1 MNGGSI
7 MLEQLHINA
16 QLKNQLMD
24 MHNINKA
31 NAGQDIAL
39 IGNKLYKAQ
48 DNSIIED
55 AITAL
60 LLGKNV
66 LLKGPTGS
74 GKTVLAETLSYIF
87 QKPMHSINCS
97 VDLDVE
103 GILGYN
109 TLQTNNGA
117 SEVVFVNG
125 PLMKAMK
132 NGHFLYIDEI
142 NMAKPE
148 TLPLLHGAL
157 DYRKMITNPF
167 TQEVVYGLTEYRVI
181 AAINEG
187 YVGTSELN
195 EALKNRF
202 VIIEVPYIQGNTLKE
217 LLLSESR
224 QTNVAVIDKFVQFSS
239 DLIPLA
245 QDGRVSEEAASIRGI
260 IDACDLS
267 VYIPIMRAIERS
279 IIAKMN
285 DETEQMTLRELAESY
300 FLEA

>member
-1 MNGGSI
+1 
-7 MLEQLHINA
+7 MLQTLTINET
-16 QLKNQLMD
+16 LKKTLADVQAK
-24 MHNINKA
+24 HAA
-31 NAGQDIAL
+31 NLTDEDKHLVG
-39 IGNKLYKAQ
+39 KKEYKAE
-48 DNSIIED
+48 DMSIIED
-55 AITAL
+55 ALTAL

-74 GKTVLAETLSYIF
+74 GKTVLAETLSYLY

-97 VDLDVE
+97 IDLDVE

-109 TLQTNNGA
+109 TLKGTGT
-117 SEVVFVNG
+117 STEVTFVDG

-132 NGHFLYIDEI
+132 KGQFLYIDEI

-167 TQEVVYGLTEYRVI
+167 TQEVVYGHEDFRVV

-202 VIIEVPYIQGNTLKE
+202 VIIEVPYIGGAVLQQ
-217 LLLSESR
+217 LLLKDSLQKDAAMIE
-224 QTNVAVIDKFVQFSS
+224 KFVQFSS

-245 QDGRVSEEAASIRGI
+245 KDGRVSEEAASIRGI
-260 IDACDLS
+260 LDACDLS
-267 VYIPIMRAIERS
+267 VYIPVMRAIERS
-279 IIAKMN
+279 IIAKLS
-285 DETEQMTLRELAESY
+285 DEAEQMTVRELAESY
-300 FLEA
+300 FS

>member
-1 MNGGSI
+1 MKLPVNEK
-7 MLEQLHINA
+7 LQRLLNEVHET
-16 QLKNQLMD
+16 
-24 MHNINKA
+24 NKKKIG
-31 NAGQDIAL
+31 NDVSL
-39 IGNKLYKAQ
+39 IGSKLYKAQ
-48 DNSIIED
+48 DASILED

-74 GKTVLAETLSYIF
+74 GKTVLAETLSYLF

-109 TLQTNNGA
+109 TLRSDGSN
-117 SEVVFVNG
+117 SHVVFVDG

-157 DYRKMITNPF
+157 DYRKMVTNPF
-167 TQEVVYGLTEYRVI
+167 TQEVVYGDKDYRVI

-202 VIIEVPYIQGNTLKE
+202 VIIEVPYIQGDTLKD
-217 LLLSESR
+217 LLVSESK
-224 QTNVAVIDKFVQFSS
+224 QTDMHIIEKFTKFSR

-245 QDGRVSEEAASIRGI
+245 RDGRISEEAASIRGI

-267 VYIPIMRAIERS
+267 VYIPVLRAIERS
-279 IIAKMN
+279 IVAKMS

-300 FLEA
+300 FLEE

>member
-1 MNGGSI
+1 
-7 MLEQLHINA
+7 MLEKFQLSSHLRS
-16 QLKNQLMD
+16 QLEKI
-24 MHNINKA
+24 HEKNKA
-31 NAGQDIAL
+31 KAGQEAAL
-39 IGNKLYKAQ
+39 IGNKFYKAQ
-48 DNSIIED
+48 DMSIIED

-74 GKTVLAETLSYIF
+74 GKTVLAETLSYLF

-109 TLQTNNGA
+109 TLKTNNGA
-117 SEVVFVNG
+117 SEVMFVDG

-167 TQEVVYGLTEYRVI
+167 TQEVVYGDEEYRVI

-202 VIIEVPYIQGNTLKE
+202 VIIEVPYIQGDTLKD
-217 LLLSESR
+217 LLLSESK
-224 QTNVAVIDKFVQFSS
+224 QTNMAIIEKFAKFSS

-245 QDGRVSEEAASIRGI
+245 QDGRISEEAASIRGI

-267 VYIPIMRAIERS
+267 VYIPVMRAIERS
-279 IIAKMN
+279 IIAKMS
-285 DETEQMTLRELAESY
+285 DETEQITLRELAESY
-300 FLEA
+300 FLEG

>member
-1 MNGGSI
+1 MVI
-7 MLEQLHINA
+7 
-16 QLKNQLMD
+16 LMKLPVNEKLQRLLNEV
-24 MHNINKA
+24 HETNKKKIG
-31 NAGQDIAL
+31 NDVSL
-39 IGNKLYKAQ
+39 IGSKLYKAQ
-48 DNSIIED
+48 DASILED

-74 GKTVLAETLSYIF
+74 GKTVLAETLSYLF

-109 TLQTNNGA
+109 TLRSDGSN
-117 SEVVFVNG
+117 SHVVFVDG

-157 DYRKMITNPF
+157 DYRKMVTNPF
-167 TQEVVYGLTEYRVI
+167 TQEVVYGDKDYRVI

-202 VIIEVPYIQGNTLKE
+202 VIIEVPYIQGDTLKD
-217 LLLSESR
+217 LLVSESK
-224 QTNVAVIDKFVQFSS
+224 QTDMHIIEKFTKFSR

-245 QDGRVSEEAASIRGI
+245 RDGRISEEAASIRGI

-267 VYIPIMRAIERS
+267 VYIPVLRAIERS
-279 IIAKMN
+279 IVAKMS

-300 FLEA
+300 FLEE

>member
-1 MNGGSI
+1 MKLPVNEK
-7 MLEQLHINA
+7 LQRLLNEVHET
-16 QLKNQLMD
+16 
-24 MHNINKA
+24 NKKKIG
-31 NAGQDIAL
+31 NDVSL
-39 IGNKLYKAQ
+39 IGSKLYKAQ
-48 DNSIIED
+48 DASILED

-74 GKTVLAETLSYIF
+74 GKTVLAETLSYLF

-109 TLQTNNGA
+109 TLRSDGSN
-117 SEVVFVNG
+117 SHVVFVDG

-157 DYRKMITNPF
+157 DYRKMVTNPF
-167 TQEVVYGLTEYRVI
+167 TQEVVYGDKDYRVI

-202 VIIEVPYIQGNTLKE
+202 VIIEVPYIQGDTLKD
-217 LLLSESR
+217 LLVSESK
-224 QTNVAVIDKFVQFSS
+224 QTDMHIIEKFTKFSS

-245 QDGRVSEEAASIRGI
+245 RDGRISEEAASIRGI

-267 VYIPIMRAIERS
+267 VYIPVLRAIERS
-279 IIAKMN
+279 IVAKMS

-300 FLEA
+300 FLEE

>member
-1 MNGGSI
+1 MFQHFSI
-7 MLEQLHINA
+7 NEP
-16 QLKNQLMD
+16 LKNQLQQLHENNRNSSGSD
-24 MHNINKA
+24 A
-31 NAGQDIAL
+31 FL
-39 IGNKLYKAQ
+39 IGKKLYKAQ
-48 DNSIIED
+48 DMNILED
-55 AITAL
+55 ALTAL

-74 GKTVLAETLSYIF
+74 GKTVLAETLSYLF

-109 TLQTNNGA
+109 TLQAHNGA
-117 SEVVFVNG
+117 SEVSFVDG

-132 NGHFLYIDEI
+132 GGHFLYIDEI

-167 TQEVVYGLTEYRVI
+167 TQEVVYGHDDFRVI

-202 VIIEVPYIQGNTLKE
+202 VIIEVPYIQGSTLKE
-217 LLLSESR
+217 LLLSESKLK
-224 QTNVAVIDKFVQFSS
+224 NEAIAEKFAQFSN
-239 DLIPLA
+239 DLVPLA
-245 QDGRVSEEAASIRGI
+245 RDGRVSEEAASIRGI

-267 VYIPIMRAIERS
+267 LYIPVLRAIERS
-279 IIAKMN
+279 IIAKLS
-285 DETEQMTLRELAESY
+285 DETEQITVRELAESY
-300 FLEA
+300 FLEG

>member
-1 MNGGSI
+1 MVI
-7 MLEQLHINA
+7 
-16 QLKNQLMD
+16 LMKLPVNEKLQRLLNEV
-24 MHNINKA
+24 HETNKKKIG
-31 NAGQDIAL
+31 NDVSL
-39 IGNKLYKAQ
+39 IGSKLYKAQ
-48 DNSIIED
+48 DASILED

-74 GKTVLAETLSYIF
+74 GKTVLAETLSYLF

-109 TLQTNNGA
+109 TLRSDGSN
-117 SEVVFVNG
+117 SHVVFVDG

-157 DYRKMITNPF
+157 DYRKMVTNPF
-167 TQEVVYGLTEYRVI
+167 TQEVVYGDKDYRVI

-202 VIIEVPYIQGNTLKE
+202 VIIEVPYIQGDTLKD
-217 LLLSESR
+217 LLVSESK
-224 QTNVAVIDKFVQFSS
+224 QTDMHIIEKFAKFSS

-245 QDGRVSEEAASIRGI
+245 RDGRISEEAASIRGI

-267 VYIPIMRAIERS
+267 VYIPVLRAIERS
-279 IIAKMN
+279 IVAKMS

-300 FLEA
+300 FLEE

>member
-1 MNGGSI
+1 
-7 MLEQLHINA
+7 MLMKLPVNEKLQRLLNEVHET
-16 QLKNQLMD
+16 
-24 MHNINKA
+24 NKKKIG
-31 NAGQDIAL
+31 NDVSL
-39 IGNKLYKAQ
+39 IGSKLYKAQ
-48 DNSIIED
+48 DASILED

-74 GKTVLAETLSYIF
+74 GKTVLAETLSYLF

-109 TLQTNNGA
+109 TLRSDGSN
-117 SEVVFVNG
+117 SHVVFVDG

-157 DYRKMITNPF
+157 DYRKMVTNPF
-167 TQEVVYGLTEYRVI
+167 TQEVVYGDKDYRVI

-202 VIIEVPYIQGNTLKE
+202 VIIEVPYIQGDTLKD
-217 LLLSESR
+217 LLVSESK
-224 QTNVAVIDKFVQFSS
+224 QTDMHIIEKFTKFSR

-245 QDGRVSEEAASIRGI
+245 RDGRISEEAASIRGI

-267 VYIPIMRAIERS
+267 VYIPVLRAIERS
-279 IIAKMN
+279 IVAKMS

-300 FLEA
+300 FLEE

>member
-1 MNGGSI
+1 
-7 MLEQLHINA
+7 MLEQFHINE
-16 QLKNQLMD
+16 QLQKHLMN
-24 MHNINKA
+24 MHEQNKTK
-31 NAGQDIAL
+31 AGKDTAL
-39 IGNKLYKAQ
+39 IGSKLYKAQ
-48 DNSIIED
+48 DASILED

-109 TLQTNNGA
+109 TLKTNDGA
-117 SEVVFVNG
+117 SEVVFVDG

-132 NGHFLYIDEI
+132 DGHFLYIDEI

-167 TQEVVYGLTEYRVI
+167 TQEVVYGDEEYRVI

-202 VIIEVPYIQGNTLKE
+202 VIIEVPYIQGDTLKE
-217 LLLSESR
+217 LLLTESK
-224 QTNVAVIDKFVQFSS
+224 QTNTAVIGKFAQFSS

-245 QDGRVSEEAASIRGI
+245 RDGRISEEAASIRGI

-267 VYIPIMRAIERS
+267 VYIPVMRAIERS
-279 IIAKMN
+279 IIAKMS
-285 DETEQMTLRELAESY
+285 DDTEQMTLRELAESY
-300 FLEA
+300 FLEG

>member
-1 MNGGSI
+1 MLQHFHINTQLRNQ
-7 MLEQLHINA
+7 LEQIHER
-16 QLKNQLMD
+16 
-24 MHNINKA
+24 NKSA
-31 NAGQDIAL
+31 VGEAAL
-39 IGNKLYKAQ
+39 IGKKMYRAQ
-48 DNSIIED
+48 DHSIIED
-55 AITAL
+55 ALTAL

-74 GKTVLAETLSYIF
+74 GKTVLAETLSYLF

-109 TLQTNNGA
+109 TLKGNGA
-117 SEVVFVNG
+117 SSEVVFVDG

-132 NGHFLYIDEI
+132 NGQFLYIDEI

-157 DYRKMITNPF
+157 DYRKMVTNPF
-167 TQEVVYGLTEYRVI
+167 TQEVVYGQEDFRVI

-202 VIIEVPYIQGNTLKE
+202 VIIEVPYIQGDTLKE
-217 LLLSESR
+217 LLLSESKLKD
-224 QTNVAVIDKFVQFSS
+224 AAILEKFAQFSS
-239 DLIPLA
+239 DIIPLA
-245 QDGRVSEEAASIRGI
+245 RDGRVSEEAASIRGI

-267 VYIPIMRAIERS
+267 VFIPVMRAIERS
-279 IIAKMN
+279 IIAKLS
-285 DETEQMTLRELAESY
+285 DEAEQATLRELAESY
-300 FLEA
+300 FLEG

>member
-1 MNGGSI
+1 
-7 MLEQLHINA
+7 MLEQFHINI
-16 QLKNQLMD
+16 QLQQQLQEI
-24 MHNINKA
+24 HNKNKA
-31 NAGQDIAL
+31 AAGEDASL
-39 IGNKLYKAQ
+39 IGKKIYKAQ
-48 DNSIIED
+48 DVSILED

-74 GKTVLAETLSYIF
+74 GKTVLAETLSYLF

-109 TLQTNNGA
+109 TLKTNGST
-117 SEVVFVNG
+117 SEVVFVDG

-157 DYRKMITNPF
+157 DYRKMVTNPF
-167 TQEVVYGLTEYRVI
+167 TQEVVHGDEEYRVI

-202 VIIEVPYIQGNTLKE
+202 VIIEVPYIQGDTLKE
-217 LLLSESR
+217 LLLSESKL
-224 QTNVAVIDKFVQFSS
+224 QNQSIIEKFAQFSS

-245 QDGRVSEEAASIRGI
+245 KDGRVSEEAASIRGI

-267 VYIPIMRAIERS
+267 MYIPVMRAIERS
-279 IIAKMN
+279 IIAKLS
-285 DETEQMTLRELAESY
+285 DETEQMTVRELAESY
-300 FLEA
+300 FLEG

>member
-1 MNGGSI
+1 
-7 MLEQLHINA
+7 MLEQFHINERLTK
-16 QLKNQLMD
+16 QLKELHAQQSQL
-24 MHNINKA
+24 A
-31 NAGQDIAL
+31 EQDELLVGKKI
-39 IGNKLYKAQ
+39 YKAQ
-48 DNSIIED
+48 DASILED

-60 LLGKNV
+60 LLGKNI

-109 TLQTNNGA
+109 TLRTNDGA
-117 SEVVFVNG
+117 SEVAFVDG

-157 DYRKMITNPF
+157 DYRKMITNQF
-167 TQEVVYGLTEYRVI
+167 TQQVVYGDEQYRVI

-202 VIIEVPYIQGNTLKE
+202 VIIEVPYIQGDTLRD
-217 LLLSESR
+217 LLLSESKLQD
-224 QTNVAVIDKFVQFSS
+224 QTIIERFAQFSS

-245 QDGRVSEEAASIRGI
+245 KEGRVSEEAASIRGI

-267 VYIPIMRAIERS
+267 VYIPVMRAIERS
-279 IIAKMN
+279 IIAKLS
-285 DETEQMTLRELAESY
+285 DETEQMTVRELAESY
-300 FLEA
+300 FLEG

>member
-1 MNGGSI
+1 
-7 MLEQLHINA
+7 MLMKLPVNEKLQTLLNEVH
-16 QLKNQLMD
+16 D
-24 MHNINKA
+24 TNKA
-31 NAGQDIAL
+31 KIGTDASL
-39 IGNKLYKAQ
+39 IGSKLYKAQ
-48 DNSIIED
+48 DASILED

-74 GKTVLAETLSYIF
+74 GKTVLAETLSYLF

-109 TLQTNNGA
+109 TLHSDGNN
-117 SEVVFVNG
+117 SHVVFVDG

-157 DYRKMITNPF
+157 DYRKMVTNPF
-167 TQEVVYGLTEYRVI
+167 TQEVVYGDKDYRVI

-202 VIIEVPYIQGNTLKE
+202 VIIEVPYIQGDTLKD
-217 LLLSESR
+217 LLVSESK
-224 QTNVAVIDKFVQFSS
+224 QTDLRIIEKFAKFSS

-245 QDGRVSEEAASIRGI
+245 RDGRISEEAASIRGI

-267 VYIPIMRAIERS
+267 VYIPVLRAIERS
-279 IIAKMN
+279 IVAKMS

-300 FLEA
+300 FLEE

>member
-1 MNGGSI
+1 
-7 MLEQLHINA
+7 MLEQFHINE
-16 QLKNQLMD
+16 QLQKHLMD
-24 MHNINKA
+24 MHEKNKA
-31 NAGQDIAL
+31 KAGTDSAL

-48 DNSIIED
+48 DASILED

-109 TLQTNNGA
+109 TLKTNNGA
-117 SEVVFVNG
+117 SEVVFVDG

-167 TQEVVYGLTEYRVI
+167 TQEVVHGDEEYRVI

-202 VIIEVPYIQGNTLKE
+202 VIIEVPYIQGDTLKE
-217 LLLSESR
+217 LLLSESK
-224 QTNVAVIDKFVQFSS
+224 QKNIAIIEKFAQFSS

-245 QDGRVSEEAASIRGI
+245 RDGRISEEAASIRGI

-267 VYIPIMRAIERS
+267 VYIPVMRAIERS
-279 IIAKMN
+279 IIAKMS

-300 FLEA
+300 FLEG

>member
-1 MNGGSI
+1 
-7 MLEQLHINA
+7 MLEHFHINA
-16 QLKNQLMD
+16 QLQQQLKQLHEKN
-24 MHNINKA
+24 KSTV
-31 NAGQDIAL
+31 GQNMSL
-39 IGNKLYKAQ
+39 IGKKMYKAQ
-48 DNSIIED
+48 DTSIIED

-74 GKTVLAETLSYIF
+74 GKTVLAETLSYLF

-109 TLQTNNGA
+109 TLKTNGTA
-117 SEVVFVNG
+117 SEVVFIDG

-157 DYRKMITNPF
+157 DYRKMVTNPF
-167 TQEVVYGLTEYRVI
+167 TQEVVYGDEEYRVI

-217 LLLSESR
+217 LLITESKL
-224 QTNVAVIDKFVQFSS
+224 QNQSILEKFVHFSS

-267 VYIPIMRAIERS
+267 LYIPVLRAIERS
-279 IIAKMN
+279 IIAKLS
-285 DETEQMTLRELAESY
+285 DETEQVTVRELAESY
-300 FLEA
+300 FFEG